1 MSVSRPLAISGLIA
15 ILATASA
22 PTLLADQ
29 PALEPPSTKCLA
41 VMQRFTQIAGLP
53 VKTRQDRTI
62 GKIDDLLIDLHS
74 GTVLCAVITPIGN
87 GDDVLVAVPA
97 QSFTSTDQHRAVVNA
112 AKETVQSAP
121 HLASG
126 RADDATIAKTISDA
140 YEHFHQPA
148 VWNASAAPAVVR
160 ASKLIGC
167 SVRNNAHEDLG
178 NVKDFMVD
186 LLTARVVFSVLS
198 LDGSDLNRY
207 ATPPSAL
214 VVNPGK
220 TFLVLNATKAQITET
235 AHKGG
240 DLANQMADPPWAAAT
255 YRLYDAGTAPASAD
269 PTHENV
275 RARIDAPAN
284 ANTGASASPAPAAAP
299 PPALPDEE
307 IKKRILTAIIR
318 DDLGNAYSYKQLKIV
333 TENGHVILQGRTKNA
348 KQKAELGKLA
358 ESVVGPGNVD
368 NQLEVRK

>member
-1 MSVSRPLAISGLIA
+1 MRVSRSLAISGLIA
-15 ILATASA
+15 NLATAFASS
-22 PTLLADQ
+22 LHADQ
-29 PALEPPSTKCLA
+29 PVLEPPSAKCLA

-62 GKIDDLLIDLHS
+62 GKMDDLLIDLHS
-74 GTVLCAVITPIGN
+74 GTVLCALMTPAGAD
-87 GDDVLVAVPA
+87 DDVFVAVPA
-97 QSFTSTDQHRAVVNA
+97 QSFTSTDQKRAVLNA

-121 HLASG
+121 RLANS
-126 RADDATIAKTISDA
+126 ATDDAAIAKAISDA
-140 YEHFHQPA
+140 YEHFHQPGM
-148 VWNASAAPAVVR
+148 WNGSATPAGIVR

-167 SVRNNAHEDLG
+167 SVRNKAGEDLG

-186 LLTARVVFSVLS
+186 LLTARMVYNVLS

-214 VVNPGK
+214 AMDPGK
-220 TFLVLNATKAQITET
+220 TFLLLNAAKAQITET
-235 AHKGG
+235 AHKGA

-255 YRLYDAGTAPASAD
+255 YRLYDSATASAD
-269 PTHENV
+269 PTRENV
-275 RARIDAPAN
+275 RARIDTPAS
-284 ANTGASASPAPAAAP
+284 ASTGASTAPAPTSAP

-318 DDLGNAYSYKQLKIV
+318 DDIGNAYSYKQLKIV
-333 TENGHVILQGRTKNA
+333 TENGHVTLEGRTKSA